1 MIWLWYP
8 SKTLGLATF
17 SVLSVIM
24 FLCRVFN
31 AFSLYADS
39 HFTPNLFIGFEYSSF
54 MLWLWCSFCMSFEW
68 NSGSIT
74 YLWVKYIISLYQIC
88 KKSKITHLAISTY
101 KTDNKMKNLKYQ
113 TVGIVPNFNRKVVYI
128 CNIDTAKT
136 AIIMTANIPGLLQ
149 ALQQNVAGY
158 I

>member
-1 MIWLWYP
+1 MQIVILLQTFLLVLN
-8 SKTLGLATF
+8 TLRSCSDCDA
-17 SVLSVIM
+17 LSVCLLNETPVLLHTYGLNI
-24 FLCRVFN
+24 
-31 AFSLYADS
+31 SHLY
-39 HFTPNLFIGFEYSSF
+39 I
-54 MLWLWCSFCMSFEW
+54 
-68 NSGSIT
+68 
-74 YLWVKYIISLYQIC
+74 KYAKNQ
-88 KKSKITHLAISTY
+88 KITHLAISTY

-113 TVGIVPNFNRKVVYI
+113 TVEIVQNFIRKVVYI